1 MTYENMDEFTA
12 IKNLGLTEQEANAYL
27 ALLKLGG
34 SKPSQVAK
42 EMGIKRTTVYPI
54 LVSLTKKGF
63 AIVYFRKNSR
73 FYYAQKPK
81 RVTNLLQAKLEHFT
95 DIIPRLNALERKQV
109 EAIGL
114 RYIETKDEL
123 EDFYWGIL
131 AEYKNKE
138 YRIISSA
145 KGWEGIDPEFFVQ
158 YRKDRGRAKIKTRLL
173 LSADSKEINPTDAKL
188 LREYKY
194 LAPKYKFRSSLD
206 MFDDKVL
213 VVSPDL
219 AALAV
224 VIEIPVMVDIF
235 KSIFEALWDATPEV
249 KA

>member
-1 MTYENMDEFTA
+1 MNEFTA
-12 IKNLGLTEQEANAYL
+12 MKNLGLNEHEASAYL

-34 SKPSQVAK
+34 SRPSQVAK

-54 LVSLTKKGF
+54 LATLTKKGF
-63 AIVYFRKNSR
+63 SIVYFRKNSR

-81 RVTNLLQAKLEHFT
+81 RVTNLLQAKLEHFN
-95 DIIPRLNALERKQV
+95 DIIPRLNALERKHV
-109 EAIGL
+109 GAMGL
-114 RYIETKDEL
+114 RYIETKEEL
-123 EDFYWGIL
+123 EDFYRSIL
-131 AEYKNKE
+131 VEYKNKE

-145 KGWEGIDPEFFVQ
+145 KGWEGIDPEFFIQ
-158 YRKDRGRAKIKTRLL
+158 YRKDRGKANIKTRLL
-173 LSADSKEINPTDAKL
+173 LSADSKEINPTDEKL
-188 LREYKY
+188 RREYRY

-219 AALAV
+219 TALAV

-235 KSIFEALWDATPEV
+235 KSIFEALWDATPTA